1 MYKHGAKVEPQM
13 KATVRCSARPIIGLK
28 ETDSLSMD
36 KVLEKLG
43 KYPCLEWA
51 IALMPVLL
59 GGLVYLLYRPKNII
73 LFEVLNKLGGELT
86 KLVQLRDAGVLTEK
100 EFQEQ
105 KAKLLQ

>member
-1 MYKHGAKVEPQM
+1 
-13 KATVRCSARPIIGLK
+13 
-28 ETDSLSMD
+28 MD

-73 LFEVLNKLGGELT
+73 LFEVLNKLGGSTTVDMVRNKAEHVHLPDFVVYSLPAGLWT
-86 KLVQLRDAGVLTEK
+86 ASYLMAMYLCTTQLNKKMRLS
-100 EFQEQ
+100 
-105 KAKLLQ
+105 